1 MANPGLSHARTSTEV
16 SDGRLPDTRMDSRP
30 VDSQGGLN
38 EYEHSRSRSSSG
50 KYTIASPPGG
60 IDRLLFELE
69 HGSIDSLQRRDTAL
83 QSHGNGAYAHRR
95 SSTLNNISI
104 GPRSS
109 SMRRRHQSFDFEAQ
123 QRCRS
128 VADHGRAIGLEPVV
142 EHPTALRTKSELGS
156 RARLPLKREDTDAA
170 PPPKR
175 DIARG
180 DASRNAPARLHRLG
194 RLHSPVL
201 TNTLSAFIVI
211 YQALFFT
218 FEASFLWNVI
228 SPTLPLVAAALF
240 LVLDMLVLQT
250 RLIPSV
256 RRDLFLWEAVT
267 LVFAMAYCS
276 SMSAFKIVEF
286 VRSPDRGA
294 AAPGIHF
301 HPARS
306 GGGDPL
312 QEVLRDTP
320 FSAALFATGILGVIV
335 GLVLVLAV
343 LLLKRRQCRG

>member
-1 MANPGLSHARTSTEV
+1 MVKNEDDSPNANFRAAKTYLSSVLWLLRIIINKPLGASKPL
-16 SDGRLPDTRMDSRP
+16 LPF
-30 VDSQGGLN
+30 V
-38 EYEHSRSRSSSG
+38 
-50 KYTIASPPGG
+50 
-60 IDRLLFELE
+60 DRLFSFIILPSMLLSNVVNVFCYMVKYAALILAIVV
-69 HGSIDSLQRRDTAL
+69 SQSTA
-83 QSHGNGAYAHRR
+83 
-95 SSTLNNISI
+95 
-104 GPRSS
+104 
-109 SMRRRHQSFDFEAQ
+109 MFDN
-123 QRCRS
+123 
-128 VADHGRAIGLEPVV
+128 DNP
-142 EHPTALRTKSELGS
+142 
-156 RARLPLKREDTDAA
+156 D
-170 PPPKR
+170 
-175 DIARG
+175 
-180 DASRNAPARLHRLG
+180 
-194 RLHSPVL
+194 
-201 TNTLSAFIVI
+201 
-211 YQALFFT
+211 
-218 FEASFLWNVI
+218 